1 MVKTLPKMQRTVG
14 HGRLVIKAIQNKTRL
29 DQLYQEGAARIRL
42 PKTYDGCLE
51 AVMINTSGGL
61 TGNDRM
67 TWDIRAREN
76 SRSVITTQ
84 ACEKIYKST
93 GDAALV
99 TTHINVENGAH
110 LDWLPQETILFECS
124 NLSRTLDVTLTGN
137 ARFMALEA
145 VMLGREAMGE
155 KIQQTYFQD
164 RWRIRRDGKLIHA
177 DDLRIEGAIESVQ
190 SASPTL
196 NGHAAFASFIY
207 CGPEDPDLMSEVVT
221 KLLGNAQNLGIG
233 VSAMNGKI
241 TARFLSRDCYELRK
255 LTIPFLKNVRSTL
268 GAGEMLPKVWN
279 L

>member
-1 MVKTLPKMQRTVG
+1 MEQALPKMQRTVG
-14 HGRLVIKAIQNKTRL
+14 HGRLVIKATKNKTRL
-29 DQLYQEGAARIRL
+29 NQLYQEGAARIRL

-61 TGNDRM
+61 TGGDCM
-67 TWDIRAREN
+67 TWHIRAGEK

-93 GDAALV
+93 GDAAQV

-110 LDWLPQETILFECS
+110 LDWLPQETILFERS
-124 NLSRTLDVTLTGN
+124 NLSRTLDVTLAAD

-190 SASPTL
+190 AASPTL

-207 CGPEDPDLMSEVVT
+207 CGPEDPDLMSGVVK

-255 LTIPFLKNVRSTL
+255 LVIPFLKNVRSTL